1 MKTPRT
7 NSPRAWLL
15 ASRPKTLSAALS
27 PVLTA
32 SVLAWT
38 NVEERFSETGGVG
51 VFIRTAS
58 LCLLFAALMQVA
70 ANLINDLYDYLRG
83 TDGADRLG
91 PERACAQGWVTP
103 HAMRWGIGITLVLA
117 CSAGLG
123 ILASAMQSLHF
134 PFSIFHFS
142 FLISVGVACVLF
154 AFLYTTLLSYCGG
167 GDVLVW
173 LFFGFVPVLGTYY
186 VLTGTLSPAAWLLA
200 AATGLVTDTL
210 LVLNNYRDRH
220 TDRTAHKRTL
230 IVVFGERFGEQ
241 FYLWQGLLGVA
252 LAVWGLGIGA
262 LIPYTL
268 YIILHLR
275 ATRLM
280 CRIHTGRALN
290 GILGR
295 TAFNILLFALCSIV
309 AITLC

>member
-1 MKTPRT
+1 MNIIPI
-7 NSPRAWLL
+7 NSPKAWLL
-15 ASRPKTLSAALS
+15 ASRPKTLTAALA
-27 PVLTA
+27 PVLVA
-32 SVLAWT
+32 SALAMREDVL
-38 NVEERFSETGGVG
+38 SEMPPR
-51 VFIRTAS
+51 IWLTAS
-58 LCLLFAALMQVA
+58 LCVLFAALMQVA
-70 ANLINDLYDYLRG
+70 ANFINDLYDFLRG
-83 TDGADRLG
+83 TDGEERLG

-103 HAMRWGIGITLVLA
+103 GAMRWGIGIVLTLA
-117 CSAGLG
+117 CTVGLG
-123 ILASAMQSLHF
+123 ILASAMQSLDF

-142 FLISVGVACVLF
+142 FLISVGAACVVF

-173 LFFGFVPVLGTYY
+173 LFFGLVPVLGTYY
-186 VLTGTLSPAAWLLA
+186 VLTGTLSPAAWLLGA
-200 AATGLVTDTL
+200 AMGLVTDTL

-220 TDRTAHKRTL
+220 TDRQAGKRTL
-230 IVVFGERFGEQ
+230 IVVLGERFGEQ